1 MKRNELD
8 QLTHKVEAATHTVWH
23 VVRNVLLYLVGT
35 MALTAFAYTIFAL
48 IFSTD
53 VERRLHRENK
63 MYEAVLPTLEP
74 REELLSDAI
83 DVLEGKDNSIYD
95 RMFHAAA
102 PSVDPMSSLDFLF
115 ASDTIPDTKLVKYVK
130 VKSEELVSRVPDV
143 DAAFE
148 KIIRTIADSSFVMP
162 PMSMPV
168 KDLSHPQV
176 GASCGNKMNPFL
188 KAYVQHGGIDLIVN
202 RGADVYATAAGVV
215 GEGTGKSKTSGNT
228 VVIMHEGGYFTVYSH
243 LDNVNVSRGQRVKR
257 GQKIGTVGM
266 TGKAFAP
273 HLHYEVHKDSTILD
287 PVHHFFATVEP
298 QDYANY
304 LYMSVNTLQSMD

>member
-1 MKRNELD
+1 MKNKELD
-8 QLTHKVEAATHTVWH
+8 QITYKVEEATHRVWRL
-23 VVRNVLLYLVGT
+23 VRGILLYFIGT
-35 MALTAFAYTIFAL
+35 VALTAFAYAIFAL
-48 IFSTD
+48 VFSTD

-63 MYEAVLPTLEP
+63 MYEQLLPELEP
-74 REELLSDAI
+74 RQQLLSDAVE
-83 DVLEGKDNSIYD
+83 VLEDKDNRIYD

-115 ASDTIPDTKLVKYVK
+115 ASDTIPDTKLVSYVRD
-130 VKSEELVSRVPDV
+130 KSEALVSRVPDI

-162 PMSMPV
+162 PMSMPL
-168 KDLSHPQV
+168 KDVSYPQV
-176 GASCGNKMNPFL
+176 GASCGSKMSPFL

-202 RGADVYATAAGVV
+202 RGTDVYATAAGVV
-215 GEGTGKSKTSGNT
+215 GEGSGRSKTSGNT
-228 VVIMHEGGYFTVYSH
+228 VVIRHDGGYSTVYAH
-243 LDNVNVSRGQRVKR
+243 LDNVTVSRGQRVRR

-273 HLHYEVHKDSTILD
+273 HLHYEVHKDSLVLD
-287 PVHHFFATVEP
+287 PVHHFFSDVEP

>member
-1 MKRNELD
+1 MKKRELD
-8 QLTHKVEAATHTVWH
+8 QFTHAVGEATHTVWH
-23 VVRNVLLYLVGT
+23 LVRGIVLYFIGT
-35 MALTAFAYTIFAL
+35 VALTAFAYAIFAFV
-48 IFSTD
+48 FSTD

-63 MYEAVLPTLEP
+63 VYEKLLPELEP
-74 REELLSDAI
+74 REQLLSDAI
-83 DVLEGKDNSIYD
+83 DVLTDKDDRIYD
-95 RMFHAAA
+95 RMFHAQA

-115 ASDTIPDTKLVKYVK
+115 ASDTIPDSKLVSYTRD
-130 VKSEELVSRVPDV
+130 KSDALVSRVSEV

-148 KIIRTIADSSFVMP
+148 KIIRAIADSSFVMP

-168 KDLSHPQV
+168 KDLSYPQV
-176 GASCGNKMNPFL
+176 GASCGSKMNPFL
-188 KAYVQHGGIDLIVN
+188 KVFVRHDGIDLVAN

-215 GEGTGKSKTSGNT
+215 AEGTGRSKTGGNT
-228 VVIMHEGGYFTVYSH
+228 VVIRHDGGYSTVYAH

-273 HLHYEVHKDSTILD
+273 HLHYEVHKDSLAVD
-287 PVHHFFATVEP
+287 PVHYFFSTVEP
-298 QDYANY
+298 LDYANY